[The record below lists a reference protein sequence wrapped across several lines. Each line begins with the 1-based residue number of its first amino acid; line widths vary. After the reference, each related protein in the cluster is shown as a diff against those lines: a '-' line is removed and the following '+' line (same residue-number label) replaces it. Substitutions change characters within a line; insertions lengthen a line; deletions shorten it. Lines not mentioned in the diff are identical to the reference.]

1 MNPPSSRPS
10 SLRNQF
16 MMAFLFVII
25 SWGVI
30 LTVVIDASFT
40 SIVTHEGLPA
50 AVAAKITS
58 RFLLISTSMTLVG
71 LVLFYFIAR
80 YLSNQL
86 CAPVLALTAGAELI
100 GHGNLAT
107 RVSVTR
113 EDELGELAQ
122 AFNRMAEQLGELD
135 RLKSGFVAT
144 VSHELRTPLA
154 SIVGYSELLLDPD
167 LPVELR
173 QDSIQVI
180 HQKSLVLDHLIEGL
194 LDLNRLEEGKL
205 GNLDLSRF
213 DLIPLLEERIAN
225 YRAEDHRHQFLF
237 TTYVS
242 TLLIEGDQLR
252 LERVVD
258 NLLSN
263 AVKYSPKGGTV
274 ALVCEQLG
282 REVVLRVHDEGI
294 GMTPEQ
300 LQHVFERFYRADST
314 NTAIR
319 GVGLGLTIVR
329 QVVESHNGRIR
340 IESLA
345 GEGTTVT
352 VTLPL
357 VQTQV
362 SDSFINS

>member
-1 MNPPSSRPS
+1 MNPHPSRPS

-25 SWGVI
+25 TWGVV
-30 LTVVIDASFT
+30 LTVAIDASFT
-40 SIVTHEGLPA
+40 SILTHEGLPA
-50 AVAAKITS
+50 ELAAKITS
-58 RFLLISTSMTLVG
+58 RFLLISTSMTLIG

-86 CAPVLALTAGAELI
+86 CAPVLALTAGAEQL
-100 GHGNLAT
+100 GNGKLET
-107 RVSVTR
+107 RVPVTR

-144 VSHELRTPLA
+144 VSHELRTPLS
-154 SIVGYSELLLDPD
+154 SIVGYSELLLEPD
-167 LPVELR
+167 LPADLR
-173 QDSIQVI
+173 QDSITVI
-180 HQKSLVLDHLIEGL
+180 HQKSLVLTNLIEGL
-194 LDLNRLEEGKL
+194 LDLSRLEAGKL
-205 GNLDLSRF
+205 HQLDLSRF
-213 DLIPLLEERIAN
+213 DLIPLLDKHITDFRGE
-225 YRAEDHRHQFLF
+225 YRSHQFTF
-237 TTYVS
+237 TAYVQELS
-242 TLLIEGDQLR
+242 VEGDRLR
-252 LERVVD
+252 LERVID

-263 AVKYSPKGGTV
+263 AVKYSPEGGTV
-274 ALVCEQLG
+274 ALVCERLG
-282 REVVLRVHDEGI
+282 QEAVLRVRDEGI
-294 GMTPEQ
+294 GMSPEQ
-300 LQHVFERFYRADST
+300 LQHVFERFYRADSS

-329 QVVESHNGRIR
+329 QVVEAHGGRIR

-357 VQTQV
+357 DQPQTAET
-362 SDSFINS
+362 